1 MRILV
6 TGGAG
11 FIGSHLVEAL
21 IAGGHEVVVLDNF
34 STGKIDNLEN
44 VISSPSLRVLKA
56 DLRHGDSIDEALEG
70 VETVFH
76 LAANPEVRVGD
87 PSVHFEHNIKAT
99 FNLLE
104 AMRRRDVREI
114 VFASSSTVYGEAG
127 VIPTPEDYGPVK
139 PISVYGASKL
149 ACEALISS
157 YVHTYDFRGIA
168 LRYANVVGPRS
179 EKGVVVDLIR
189 KLVANPKV
197 LRVLGDGTQR
207 KSYIWIEDAIQ
218 ATITAWVSGSQ
229 GFEAYNVGSLD
240 SIPVSRVAEIVVE
253 EGGLRNTEIVYTGGV
268 KGGRGWVGD
277 VKNMHLS
284 VDKLL
289 GLGWRPRYGSEEAVR
304 LAARYFWGLAR
315 RGLLEPLNE

>member
-1 MRILV
+1 VRILV

-179 EKGVVVDLIR
+179 GKGVVVDLIR